1 MLAEMYFYRYKQDEF
16 KEEKGVGR
24 YRQPIRSAYKINDG
38 QYGCVLINIS
48 RLVNDIK
55 QSSGRPNLTRGTIYY
70 TTPEDFMNRLT
81 ALTSARCADKNNLPL
96 RIEVWQIL
104 DELLKLS
111 ETVSKVE
118 YDAYVKRKLIKT
130 NNL

>member
-1 MLAEMYFYRYKQDEF
+1 M
-16 KEEKGVGR
+16 
-24 YRQPIRSAYKINDG
+24 
-38 QYGCVLINIS
+38 
-48 RLVNDIK
+48 NDIK
-55 QSSGRPNLTRGTIYY
+55 RSSGRPNLTRGTIYY